1 MPYTRSFPI
10 TINNFRPG
18 NNPVYT
24 GKCFVDANAYGANKV
39 FGISTSNM
47 AAAGTYTDPMFVIY
61 MGNTSNNDL
70 SSIGNYKIASYNP
83 MLGVFELL
91 DFLSGTPTLLDGT
104 YNYRLFDGAF
114 PNSNDLPC
122 EAIVFSTV
130 PFTDVEVYLTSGQY
144 VEIDPAAF
152 IDSAIYTISVSRI
165 VSDGGGAGVL
175 LGAYGVN
182 GNAFI
187 S

>member
-10 TINNFRPG
+10 SINNFRPG
-18 NNPVYT
+18 DNPVYT
-24 GKCFVDANAYGANKV
+24 GKCFVDVAIAANEV
-39 FGISTSNM
+39 RGISTANLV
-47 AAAGTYTDPMFVIY
+47 AAGTYTDPMFVIY

-70 SSIGNYKIASYNP
+70 SSIGNYKIVTIDP
-83 MLGVFELL
+83 VLGVFELQT
-91 DFLSGTPTLLDGT
+91 FLVGVPTLLDGT

-130 PFTDVEVYLTSGQY
+130 PVTNVEVYLTSGQY

-152 IDSAIYTISVSRI
+152 IDGAIYTISVSEI